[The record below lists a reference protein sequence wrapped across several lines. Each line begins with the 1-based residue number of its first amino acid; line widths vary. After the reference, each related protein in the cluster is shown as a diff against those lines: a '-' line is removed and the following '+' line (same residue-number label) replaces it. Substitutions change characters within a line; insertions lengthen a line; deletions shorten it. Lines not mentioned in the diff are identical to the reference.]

1 MLKNHLKI
9 AWRNLRNR
17 KAFSVIN
24 ITGLAIGM
32 AAVMLI
38 AMWVQHEYSYDE
50 FHANKTT
57 LYKAWNR
64 STTSGEI
71 NCWDITC
78 GPLGASLQQNYA
90 GIKNATRVYW
100 PINRLFNYR
109 DKSVKASG
117 NDVDKPFLTMFSF
130 PLLSG
135 NAEHA
140 LDEVNSIVITE
151 HLAKKIFGNE
161 DPMNKLV
168 KVDNKSAYKVTGVLK
183 DLPDNTQFDFEY
195 LVSIAGNEFL
205 RNDVAWNSNSYNTY
219 VQLQPNVS
227 AAAVNN
233 EIKNILIQH
242 SPTAE
247 TEIFLYPLPRWRLF
261 AQFDNGIESGGR
273 IQLVHLL
280 MIIGGITLLI
290 ACINF
295 MNLSTAQSQKRAKEV
310 GVRKAIGIG
319 RRGLIMQF
327 LTESVLV
334 AFIAGIL
341 AILLVQISLPF
352 FDQLLEKRLSIGYSH
367 PIYWLIFI
375 GFILFCGLVAGSY
388 PAFFLSS
395 FKPVLVLK
403 GTFKGGERRLV
414 SPRKLLVI
422 AQFSVAII
430 LMIST
435 VIIYRQIKFA
445 QNRPV
450 GYHINNLIEVPIEGD
465 ISKNYDLIKND
476 LLNNNTAVGMCK
488 TSLGVTVDGSSGS
501 GYTWEQKSPDQKR
514 LIFSRFGTSGNFIS
528 TMGLQLKD
536 GRDID
541 LNTHAMDS
549 AACLLN
555 ETAVAKMGIKD
566 PVGKYLFYDETPI
579 LIVGVFKDFIMR
591 SPYSEVS
598 PMIVFG
604 TKKWA
609 NNIVIRLNPNTG
621 TAKNIQVAERVF
633 KKYNP
638 AFPFAFQFVDKQ
650 YEQKYNDQK
659 QTGALAALFA
669 GLTIFISCLGLFGLT
684 AYMAE
689 NRSKEIGIRKVL
701 GASVANITRMLTTEF
716 ITLVILAF
724 ILAVP
729 VALWAMN
736 NWLEHFSYR
745 IQIGWATFV
754 MVGGAAILIAIL
766 TVSAQA
772 LKAALADPVKSITAQ

>member
-1 MLKNHLKI
+1 
-9 AWRNLRNR
+9 
-17 KAFSVIN
+17 
-24 ITGLAIGM
+24 M

-38 AMWVQHEYSYDE
+38 GLWVQHEFSYDQ
-50 FHANKTT
+50 FHANKAS
-57 LYKAWNR
+57 LYKVWNR
-64 STTSGEI
+64 STSQGEVY
-71 NCWDITC
+71 CWDITSAPV
-78 GPLGASLQQNYA
+78 GEALKQNYP
-90 GIKNATRVYW
+90 GIKNAARTYW
-100 PINRLFNYR
+100 PINRLFNYG
-109 DKSVKASG
+109 DKSIKASG
-117 NDVDKPFLTMFSF
+117 NDVDKAFLTMFSF

-140 LDEVNSIVITE
+140 LDDVNSIVITE
-151 HLAKKIFGNE
+151 HLAQKIFGSE

-168 KVDNKSAYKVTGVLK
+168 KIDNKSAYKVTGILK
-183 DLPDNTQFDFEY
+183 ELPGNTQFDFEY
-195 LVSIAGNEFL
+195 LVSIAGNDYL

-227 AAAVNN
+227 IDAVNN
-233 EIKNILIQH
+233 EIKNIVHQH
-242 SPTAE
+242 DPTQT
-247 TEIFLYPLPRWRLF
+247 TEIFLHPLSRWRLF
-261 AQFDNGIESGGR
+261 SEFKNGKEAGGR
-273 IQLVHLL
+273 IQLVQLL

-319 RRGLIMQF
+319 RGGLIMQF

-341 AILLVQISLPF
+341 ALLLVQTSLPF
-352 FDQLLEKRLSIGYSH
+352 FSQLLEKRLFIPYSH
-367 PIYWLIFI
+367 PTYWLTFI
-375 GFILFCGLVAGSY
+375 GFMLFCGLVAGSY

-403 GTFKGGERRLV
+403 GTFKGGERKLF

-445 QNRPV
+445 ENRPI
-450 GYHINNLIEVPIEGD
+450 GYNINNLIEVPIEGD
-465 ISKNYDLIKND
+465 ISKNYALIKND
-476 LLNNNTAVGMCK
+476 LLDNNAAVGICK
-488 TSLGVTVDGSSGS
+488 TSLGVTVDGSNGN
-501 GYTWEQKSPDQKR
+501 GYTWDEKSADQKM
-514 LIFSRFGTSGNFIS
+514 LNFSRFGTSGNFIS
-528 TMGLQLKD
+528 TMGLQLTG

-541 LNTHAMDS
+541 INAHPMDT
-549 AACLLN
+549 AACMLN
-555 ETAVAKMGIKD
+555 ETAVAKMGLKD
-566 PVGKYLFYDETPI
+566 PVGKSVFYNETPI

-591 SPYSEVS
+591 SPYSDVS

-609 NNIVIRLNPNTG
+609 NNIVIRLNPNTS
-621 TAKNIQVAERVF
+621 TAKNIQLAEQVF

-650 YEQKYNDQK
+650 YEQKYNDQQ

-716 ITLVILAF
+716 IALVVLAF

-736 NWLEHFSYR
+736 GWLQNFAYR
-745 IQIGWATFV
+745 IQIGWTTFV
-754 MVGGAAILIAIL
+754 MVGCTAILIAIL
-766 TVSAQA
+766 TVSVQA
-772 LKAALADPVKSITAQ
+772 IKAALADPVKSITAE

>member
-1 MLKNHLKI
+1 MLKNNLKI

-17 KAFSVIN
+17 KAFSIIN

-38 AMWVQHEYSYDE
+38 GLWVRHEYSYDE
-50 FHANKTT
+50 FHANKAN
-57 LYKAWNR
+57 LYKVWNR
-64 STTSGEI
+64 AASQGAV
-71 NCWDITC
+71 NCYDITC
-78 GPLGASLQQNYA
+78 APLGEALKQNYP
-90 GIKNATRVYW
+90 GIKNAARIYW
-100 PINRLFNYR
+100 PTNRLFNYG
-109 DKSVKASG
+109 DKSVKAVG
-117 NDVDKPFLTMFSF
+117 NDIDKAFLSMFSF

-135 NAEHA
+135 SAEHA
-140 LDEVNSIVITE
+140 LDEPNNIVMTE
-151 HLAKKIFGNE
+151 HLARKIFGSE

-168 KVDNKSAYKVTGVLK
+168 RINNKNAYKVTGVLK
-183 DLPDNTQFDFEY
+183 ELPDNTQFDFEY
-195 LVSIAGNEFL
+195 LVSLAGNESL
-205 RNDVAWNSNSYNTY
+205 RNDVAWNSYSYNTY
-219 VQLQPNVS
+219 VQLAPNVS
-227 AAAVNN
+227 AAAINQ
-233 EIKNILIQH
+233 EIKNIVIQH
-242 SPTAE
+242 APTEE
-247 TEIFLYPLPRWRLF
+247 TEIFLHPLSKWRLF
-261 AQFDNGIESGGR
+261 SQFENGKEAGGR
-273 IQLVHLL
+273 IQLVSLL

-319 RRGLIMQF
+319 RGGLMMQF
-327 LTESVLV
+327 LTESVLI
-334 AFIAGIL
+334 AFIAGIM

-352 FDQLLEKRLSIGYSH
+352 FNQLLEKTLVINYSD
-367 PIYWLIFI
+367 PLFWLLFI
-375 GFILFCGLVAGSY
+375 GFTLFSGLMAGSY

-403 GTFKGGERRLV
+403 GTFKGDERKLFT
-414 SPRKLLVI
+414 PRKLLVI
-422 AQFSVAII
+422 TQFSVAII

-435 VIIYRQIKFA
+435 VIIYRQIKFV

-450 GYHINNLIEVPIEGD
+450 GYNINNLIEVPIEGD
-465 ISKNYDLIKND
+465 INKNFDLIKND
-476 LLNNNTAVGMCK
+476 LLNNNAAVGMCK
-488 TSLGVTVDGSSGS
+488 TSLGVTVDGSNGNGFS
-501 GYTWEQKSPDQKR
+501 WEDKNPDQKR
-514 LIFSRFGTSGNFIS
+514 LSFSRFGSSGNFIS
-528 TMGLQLKD
+528 TMGLQLTA
-536 GRDID
+536 GRDLDIT
-541 LNTHAMDS
+541 THAMDS

-566 PVGKYLFYDETPI
+566 PVGKFINDGNTAR
-579 LIVGVFKDFIMR
+579 LIVGVFKDFIIR
-591 SPYSEVS
+591 SPYSDIS
-598 PMIVFG
+598 PMIVLG
-604 TKKWA
+604 TKSWA
-609 NNIVIRLNPNTG
+609 HNMVIRLNPNTS
-621 TAKNIQVAERVF
+621 TAKNIALAEQVF

-638 AFPFAFQFVDKQ
+638 AFPFTFQFVDKQ

-716 ITLVILAF
+716 IALVILAF

-736 NWLEHFSYR
+736 NWLQNFAYR
-745 IQIGWATFV
+745 IQIGWTTFV

-766 TVSAQA
+766 TVSVQA
-772 LKAALADPVKSITAQ
+772 IKAALADPVKSITAE